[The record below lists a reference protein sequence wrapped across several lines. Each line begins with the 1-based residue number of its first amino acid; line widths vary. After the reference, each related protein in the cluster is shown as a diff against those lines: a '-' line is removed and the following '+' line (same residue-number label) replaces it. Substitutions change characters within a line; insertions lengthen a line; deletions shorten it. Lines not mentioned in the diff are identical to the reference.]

1 MHLRSLLIS
10 LLLLPA
16 MAMLAQTSSQFA
28 AVQVSATVQK
38 APASIT
44 LAWTALPNT
53 SSITIYR
60 KAATATSWGNA
71 IASPSASATTW
82 TDNTVSTATAYEYK
96 VVRVANGST
105 GTGYLRSGIEV
116 AATDFRGKLV
126 LLVDNTFSA
135 SLAPE
140 LAQLQQDLKADGWV
154 VLRTDVSRTA
164 SVSSVRTIVAG
175 HYNSDPANVK
185 AVFIVGHVPVPY
197 SGNQN
202 PDGHQEHQGAWPA
215 DGYYGDVNGNWTDA
229 AVNNT
234 NAARAAND
242 NVPGD
247 GKFDQTT
254 FPSAVELQVG
264 RVDMYDMPAFAV
276 GETQLMRNYLNKLH
290 SFKTKS
296 IVPIERAII
305 FDNLQWAGS
314 PMAASGWRGYSTM
327 VPTASITAPYSYGPA
342 FKTYVNGQSYL
353 WAYSSGGGLQAT
365 VNGVLTYNGADNI
378 AITEDYATTV
388 AVGSIFNMSFGS
400 YFGDWDNKNNF
411 LRAAIASGNA
421 LVNCWSAIPGFYVHH
436 MGMGESIGMSTQATM
451 NNTSLYTPLT
461 DGWQGSIGRVHLGL
475 MGDPT
480 LRMRYIAAPSNLSIS
495 NSNGTAYFTWT
506 ASSEAVAG
514 YNIDRIDANTGALTR
529 VNAAPVSGTSYSN
542 TNTPFVA
549 GAQYMVRAVKLQVT
563 PSGSYFDHSLG
574 AFGTATGGGGAVDC
588 LGVVGGTALPGTA
601 CNDNN
606 ACTINDVWTAGC
618 QCIGTYNGPTAT
630 ISPAGATTFCQ
641 GGAVALNAN
650 TGAGLTY
657 TWQRNGTNI
666 TGATSGVLAAV
677 LSGSYTVT
685 VTKTGCSVVSAPL
698 QVTVNPL
705 PTITTSSNAALA
717 TVTAS
722 VAGTPGPYTYAW
734 NTNPIQTTSTASV
747 NASGTYTVGVTD
759 GNGCS
764 AISSVSI
771 VLGVATPPDC
781 FGVIG
786 GPALPGTACNDN
798 DPCTI
803 NDTWSASCQCVGTPS
818 PLTSTITAGGPTTF
832 CSGSSVTLS
841 ANSGAGYTYLWKR
854 NGTTITGATGS
865 TYSASQSGSHTVSI
879 TSGGCTRTSSATAV
893 TVNPKPVIAITTG
906 AGTLTANVSVAPS
919 PYAYTW
925 TTNPVQT
932 TATASVTAPGTYTV
946 GVTSANGCGDVATVT
961 YAPPQATL
969 CDGLRTESQTTWGS
983 APLNAS
989 DPATYMTNYFSWLFT
1004 SPDYLKIGCGTRT
1017 MQLTTAAAVTA
1028 FLPASGAAAQLP
1040 TGNTVNPGTG
1050 ITNGLAAE
1058 LVALKLTMKFDA
1070 YNPAFSSSQLLLK
1083 NLVIA
1088 SGTFQGY
1095 TVEGL
1100 AAEADRKLGSCGSPF
1115 TYNQLRTA
1123 IRDINNGYEGGLESA
1138 GLLWCNGVLKDD
1150 LPEEVVDQ
1158 GFEVPLE
1165 IVAFPNPLDDATTV
1179 VVPAPDQDE
1188 TLTVLIFNSQ
1198 GAVVADL
1205 FVGDQPSG
1213 QELRL
1218 TWDAAFE
1225 PMGVYFVR
1233 VQRGAMSAVARLV
1246 VQ

>member
-1 MHLRSLLIS
+1 MHLRSLLFS
-10 LLLLPA
+10 GLLFPVFG
-16 MAMLAQTSSQFA
+16 MLAQTSSQFA

-44 LAWTALPNT
+44 LAWTSLPNT

-60 KAATATSWGNA
+60 KAASATSWGNA
-71 IASPSASATTW
+71 IASPSASSTTW
-82 TDNTVSTATAYEYK
+82 TDNAVATATAYEYK

-116 AATDFRGKLV
+116 PATDYRGKMI
-126 LLVDNTFSA
+126 LLVDNTFST

-140 LAQLQQDLKADGWV
+140 LAQLQLDLKADGWI

-164 SVSSVRTIVAG
+164 SVSSVRTVVAS
-175 HYNSDPANVK
+175 HYNSDPSNVK

-388 AVGSIFNMSFGS
+388 SVGSIFNMSFGS

-411 LRAAIASGNA
+411 LRSAIASGNA

-480 LRMRYIAAPSNLSIS
+480 LRMRYIAAPGNLSIS
-495 NSNGTAYFTWT
+495 NSNGIAYFTWT

-529 VNAAPVSGTSYSN
+529 INAAPVTGTSYSN

-563 PSGSYFDHSLG
+563 PSGSFYDHSLG
-574 AFGTATGGGGAVDC
+574 ALGTATGGGGAVDC
-588 LGVVGGTALPGTA
+588 LGVAGGTALPGTA

-606 ACTINDVWTAGC
+606 ACTINDTWTVGC
-618 QCIGTYNGPTAT
+618 QCVGAYNGPSAT
-630 ISPAGATTFCQ
+630 ITPAGATTFCQ

-650 TGAGLTY
+650 TGAGLSY

-666 TGATSGVLAAV
+666 TGATSGTLAAV

-685 VTKTGCSVVSAPL
+685 VTKSGCSVASAPMA
-698 QVTVNPL
+698 VTVNAL
-705 PTITTSSNAALA
+705 PTVACSADPGTA
-717 TVTAS
+717 TVTAT
-722 VAGTPGPYTYAW
+722 VTGTPGPYTYAW
-734 NTNPIQTTSTASV
+734 NTNPVQYTATANV
-747 NASGTYTVGVTD
+747 TATGTYSVGVTD
-759 GNGCS
+759 GNGC
-764 AISSVSI
+764 AALGSVSI
-771 VLGVATPPDC
+771 TLGVTTTPDC
-781 FGVIG
+781 TGVVG
-786 GPALPGTACNDN
+786 GPNMPGTSCNDN
-798 DPCTI
+798 DPCTM
-803 NDTWSASCQCVGTPS
+803 NDKWGPTCLCAGTPVQ
-818 PLTSTITAGGPTTF
+818 LNSTITAGGPTTF
-832 CSGSSVTLS
+832 CSGSFVPLNAST
-841 ANSGAGYTYLWKR
+841 GAGYSYVWKR
-854 NGTTITGATGS
+854 NGTTITGATSS
-865 TYSASQSGSHTVSI
+865 TYTATQSGNHTVSI
-879 TSGGCTRTSSATAV
+879 SSNGCTRTSAAMSV
-893 TVNPKPVIAITTG
+893 TVNPKPAINITSG
-906 AGTLTANVSVAPS
+906 VGTLTANVTVAPA
-919 PYAYTW
+919 PYVYIW

-932 TATASVTAPGTYTV
+932 TATASVVSAGTYTV
-946 GVTSANGCGDVATVT
+946 GVTSANGCGDVATVV
-961 YAPPQATL
+961 YSPPQASM
-969 CDGLRTESQTTWGS
+969 CDGLRTESQTTWGAVPQS
-983 APLNAS
+983 PNDA
-989 DPATYMTNYFSWLFT
+989 ATYMTNYFSWLFT
-1004 SPDYLKIGCGTRT
+1004 APDYLKIGCGTRT

-1028 FLPASGAAAQLP
+1028 FLPATGAATQLP
-1040 TGNTVNPGTG
+1040 AGNTLNPGTG

-1070 YNPAFSSSQLLLK
+1070 YNPSFSTSQLPLK

-1088 SGTFQGY
+1088 SGPFQGF

-1100 AAEADRKLGSCGSPF
+1100 ANEADRKLGSCGSPF
-1115 TYNQLRTA
+1115 TYNQLRAA

-1188 TLTVLIFNSQ
+1188 ALTVVIFNSQ

-1213 QELRL
+1213 NELRL
-1218 TWDAAFE
+1218 TWDATSE
-1225 PMGVYFVR
+1225 PTGVYFVR